1 MVVIFNRHAPWDTK
15 IANLNIISYA
25 EMNHNHGFMYNQIFH
40 DEDLKLSG
48 CIPPKT
54 GSTSWNHFWWGTS
67 KYDGAGPGKYDSFQS
82 QGNRYKNLGAWQ
94 EKLRSK
100 KPELLFLTTRHPIE
114 RLISGWNNILCK
126 DKDGLYD
133 LNKG

>member
-1 MVVIFNRHAPWDTK
+1 M
-15 IANLNIISYA
+15 NI
-25 EMNHNHGFMYNQIFH
+25 NHGFMYNQIFH

-82 QGNRYKNLGAWQ
+82 QGNRYKSHGIWQ
-94 EKLRSK
+94 GKLKSQ

-126 DKDGLYD
+126 DKEGLERKRVGKIFSK
-133 LNKG
+133 LHFIRFTRI

>member
-1 MVVIFNRHAPWDTK
+1 M
-15 IANLNIISYA
+15 NI
-25 EMNHNHGFMYNQIFH
+25 NHGFMYNQIFH

-82 QGNRYKNLGAWQ
+82 QGNRYKSHGIWQ
-94 EKLRSK
+94 GKLKSQ

-126 DKDGLYD
+126 DKDGLYNRD
-133 LNKG
+133 NAQIFAWVDK

>member
-1 MVVIFNRHAPWDTK
+1 
-15 IANLNIISYA
+15 
-25 EMNHNHGFMYNQIFH
+25 MNTNHGFMYNQIFH

-67 KYDGAGPGKYDSFQS
+67 KYDGAGPGLYDSFQS
-82 QGNRYKNLGAWQ
+82 QGNRYKSHGIWQ
-94 EKLRSK
+94 GKLKSQ

-126 DKDGLYD
+126 DKEGF
-133 LNKG
+133 